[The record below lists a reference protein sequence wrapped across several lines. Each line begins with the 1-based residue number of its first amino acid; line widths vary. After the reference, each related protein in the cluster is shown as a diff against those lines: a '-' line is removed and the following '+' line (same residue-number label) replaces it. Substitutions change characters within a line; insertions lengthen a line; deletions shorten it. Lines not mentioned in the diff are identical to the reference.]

1 MASHTLSDFS
11 NQLADAVAAAGQ
23 SVVQVHG
30 RRQPASGV
38 VHSTDVIVTTT
49 RAIGAEDGITVR
61 TPDGRELQAELIGWD
76 PATHLVALRATG
88 LNLQP
93 LAVAPQPR
101 VGNVALA
108 IGRSWSNALTATT
121 GIVSVIGGPLPT
133 GRGRAIEEVIRT
145 SAPMHRG
152 FAGGALVDAEGRLMG
167 ISTAAEIRGLGVVI
181 PATIAWRV
189 VDSLLKHGRAKRR
202 YLGVA
207 GQSVQL
213 PAGQRPA
220 NGQSTGVLVLQV
232 IEDSPA
238 ARAGILVGDVLTAL
252 DGQSIERTDALLEA
266 LAAGTA
272 NTVAVGLLRG
282 GNAQEI
288 TVDLAGDAP
297 GR

>member
-1 MASHTLSDFS
+1 MALSTLSDFS
-11 NQLADAVAAAGQ
+11 NQLADAVAAAAP
-23 SVVQVHG
+23 SIVQVHG

-38 VHSTDVIVTTT
+38 VFSTDVIVTTT

-61 TPDGRELQAELIGWD
+61 TPDGREIQAELAGWD
-76 PATHLVALRATG
+76 PATHLVALRAPG

-101 VGNVALA
+101 VGHLALA

-152 FAGGALVDAEGRLMG
+152 FAGGALVNADGQFMG
-167 ISTAAEIRGLGVVI
+167 ITTAAEIRGLGVVI
-181 PATIAWRV
+181 PAAIAWRV
-189 VDSLLKHGRAKRR
+189 VDSLLKHGRAQRR

-213 PAGQRPA
+213 PSGQRPA
-220 NGQSTGVLVLQV
+220 DGQSTGVLVLQV
-232 IEDSPA
+232 VDNSPA
-238 ARAGILVGDVLTAL
+238 ARAGILVGDVLIAL
-252 DGQSIERTDALLEA
+252 DGRPIERTDALLEA
-266 LAAGTA
+266 LAAGSA
-272 NTVAVGLLRG
+272 NTVGVGLLRG
-282 GNAQEI
+282 GKAQEL
-288 TVDLAGDAP
+288 TVAMTE
-297 GR
+297 